1 VTLWINQDGGGK
13 VAIRFGHKVWSP
25 PVVGLCHG
33 GVHSAPCIDPLP
45 VAGQTSGSP
54 FSTDSIS
61 TYSFRTNDLS
71 KLEVRLRKLIG
82 LISEL
87 TNRGVLL
94 STAWSSELSDDHTE
108 GSVMRGH
115 FVLPVL
121 GEGYRQGLH
130 SVYCPQQPLTDFAM
144 CTVGRVTIG
153 MLPDYALLEI
163 FHFYKDEDFSNR
175 NTVTKVWK
183 WRTLMQVCRQ
193 WRRVVFGSPRR
204 LDLRLVCTNTT
215 PTTRLLDIWPPFP
228 IIVSLPPQYRVV
240 DENGVDNLIAA
251 LKCRDRISEI
261 GLFDVSGPIIENLV
275 TVLHGSLP
283 VLTDFT
289 LTSTDESVPVL
300 PETFLGGFSPR
311 LETFSLKGIP
321 FLSFPKFVLSFT
333 HIVDLDLSE
342 IPSSG
347 YISPE
352 VMATCLAALHNLGVL
367 FIGFRSPSSRPLQLS
382 PPNLTRA
389 ALPAL
394 SSLYFSGV
402 SEYFEDFVARIDTP
416 RLTRLNIT
424 FFMDLI
430 FDIPRLRNFIDWT
443 GGIKHFDGAA
453 IEFFSGRAIRI
464 VFGPSPLPP
473 EGPLPF
479 QLEIRCERPDW
490 QLSSMAQIF
499 SQQLPLLS
507 HVEQLTI
514 SEFRL
519 GSFEWKEVPDMDSS
533 QWLEL
538 FRLFVAARSLHVSEG
553 LVSPVA
559 GALQDLTEQ
568 MATEVLPVLQT
579 LSLEG
584 LEPSGP
590 VHEAIKSFATARQ
603 LSHQPVVIQRW
614 ERQELRS

>member
-1 VTLWINQDGGGK
+1 
-13 VAIRFGHKVWSP
+13 
-25 PVVGLCHG
+25 
-33 GVHSAPCIDPLP
+33 

-54 FSTDSIS
+54 FGTDSIS

-71 KLEVRLRKLIG
+71 KLEVRLRKLIA

-87 TNRGVLL
+87 TNKGVFL
-94 STAWSSELSDDHTE
+94 STAWSSELSNDHSE

-130 SVYCPQQPLTDFAM
+130 SVYCPQQPLTNFAM

-163 FHFYKDEDFSNR
+163 FHFYKDEVFSNR
-175 NTVTKVWK
+175 ISFTQVWK
-183 WRTLMQVCRQ
+183 WETLTQVCRQ

-204 LDLRLVCTNTT
+204 LDLRLVCTSTT
-215 PTTRLLDIWPPFP
+215 PTSKLLDIWPPFP

-275 TVLHGSLP
+275 TVLHEPFP
-283 VLTDFT
+283 VLTHFE
-289 LTSTDESVPVL
+289 LASTDESVPAL
-300 PETFLGGFSPR
+300 PETFLGGFAPR
-311 LETFSLKGIP
+311 LQSFVLKGIP
-321 FLSFPKFVLSFT
+321 FPSFPKFILSFT
-333 HIVDLDLSE
+333 HIIDLRLSE

-352 VMATCLAALHNLGVL
+352 VMATCLATLPNLGVL
-367 FIGFRSPSSRPLQLS
+367 SIGFRSPSSRPLQLS
-382 PPNLTRA
+382 PPPLTRA

-394 SSLYFSGV
+394 WFLGFSGV
-402 SEYFEDFVARIDTP
+402 SEYCEDFVARIDTP
-416 RLTRLNIT
+416 RLTRLSIG

-430 FDIPRLRNFIDWT
+430 FDIPRLRNFIDRT
-443 GGIKHFDGAA
+443 GSIKPFDGAV
-453 IEFFSGRAIRI
+453 IQFSGRAIRI
-464 VFGPSPLPP
+464 VFGPPPLPP
-473 EGPLPF
+473 EGPLSF
-479 QLEIRCERPDW
+479 LLEIRCERPDW

-507 HVEQLTI
+507 HVEQLRI
-514 SEFRL
+514 SEFPWE
-519 GSFEWKEVPDMDSS
+519 SFEWKDDPDMDSS

-538 FRLFVAARSLHVSEG
+538 FRLLIAAQSLHVSKG
-553 LVSPVA
+553 LVSPVT
-559 GALQDLTEQ
+559 GALRDLTGQ
-568 MATEVLPVLQT
+568 MAMEVLPVLQT

-603 LSHQPVVIQRW
+603 LSRQPVVIQ
-614 ERQELRS
+614 

>member
-1 VTLWINQDGGGK
+1 
-13 VAIRFGHKVWSP
+13 
-25 PVVGLCHG
+25 
-33 GVHSAPCIDPLP
+33 

-94 STAWSSELSDDHTE
+94 STAWSSELSGDHTE

-115 FVLPVL
+115 FVLPIP

-130 SVYCPQQPLTDFAM
+130 SVYCLQQPLTDFAM

-153 MLPDYALLEI
+153 ILPDYALLEI
-163 FHFYKDEDFSNR
+163 FHFYKDNKDFSNR
-175 NTVTKVWK
+175 TTFTEVWK
-183 WRTLMQVCRQ
+183 WETLTQVCRQ

-204 LDLRLVCTNTT
+204 LDLRLVCTRTT
-215 PTTRLLDIWPPFP
+215 PTSRLLDIWPPFP
-228 IIVSLPPQYRVV
+228 IIVSLPFLVQEV
-240 DENGVDNLIAA
+240 DENGVENLIAA

-261 GLFDVSGPIIENLV
+261 CIYNIRGPVLEKLV
-275 TVLHGSLP
+275 TVLHESLP
-283 VLTDFT
+283 VLTDFA
-289 LTSTDESVPVL
+289 LTSIDESVPVL
-300 PETFLGGFSPR
+300 PETFLGGFAPHLQSFG
-311 LETFSLKGIP
+311 LTGIP
-321 FLSFPKFVLSFT
+321 FPSFPKFILSFT
-333 HIVDLDLSE
+333 HIVDLWLLE

-352 VMATCLAALHNLGVL
+352 VMATCLAALPSLGIL
-367 FIGFRSPSSRPLQLS
+367 SIGFRSPSSRPLQLT
-382 PPNLTRA
+382 PPHLTRA

-394 SSLYFSGV
+394 YGLEFSGV
-402 SEYFEDFVARIDTP
+402 SEYLEDFVARIDTP
-416 RLTRLNIT
+416 RLTRLDIA

-430 FDIPRLRNFIDWT
+430 FDIPRLRNFIDRT
-443 GGIKHFDGAA
+443 GGIKPFDGAA
-453 IEFFSGRAIRI
+453 IQFSGRAIRI
-464 VFGPSPLPP
+464 VFGPPPLPP
-473 EGPLPF
+473 EGPPQF

-490 QLSSMAQIF
+490 QLSSMTQIF

-507 HVEQLTI
+507 RVEQLTI
-514 SEFRL
+514 SQPPWESV
-519 GSFEWKEVPDMDSS
+519 GWKEDPDMDSS

-538 FRLFVAARSLHVSEG
+538 FRLLVAAQSLYVSKG
-553 LVSPVA
+553 MVSPVA
-559 GALQDLTEQ
+559 GALQDLTGQ
-568 MATEVLPVLQT
+568 MATEALPVLQT

-614 ERQELRS
+614 ERQEPRHSPGLPRMDVQ